1 MVDWAFEAGRPAY
14 TLSVTR
20 GEAEYLD
27 SSSFFAF
34 RFIRELWGVPGGG
47 EGSFAPPPLHPN
59 LHRQA

>member
-27 SSSFFAF
+27 SSSFFGNGAQG
-34 RFIRELWGVPGGG
+34 RTGGG
-47 EGSFAPPPLHPN
+47 AKGALPPPLHPN